1 MQTESAADMLAGV
14 HDTMR
19 QALAPL
25 FDVQAQRKAAYLRQL
40 RAHDWSSQFS
50 DDPNVA
56 LIGRSSLR
64 LLRDLQREIDPDYE
78 MWNAL
83 CPPQCR
89 GGREYA

>member
-1 MQTESAADMLAGV
+1 MQTESADLLAGV

-19 QALAPL
+19 QALEHL
-25 FDVQAQRKAAYLRQL
+25 FDVKEQRRALYLRQL

-50 DDPNVA
+50 DDGVIARRGAAA
-56 LIGRSSLR
+56 LAV
-64 LLRDLQREIDPDYE
+64 LRDLQREVDPDWE

-89 GGREYA
+89 NGSEYA

>member
-1 MQTESAADMLAGV
+1 MQTESADLLAGV

-25 FDVQAQRKAAYLRQL
+25 FDVDAQRRAAYLKLL

-50 DDPNVA
+50 DSADVA
-56 LIGRSSLR
+56 LMGRASMR
-64 LLRDLQREIDPDYE
+64 LMRDLQRQVDPEFE
-78 MWNAL
+78 MWDAL

-89 GGREYA
+89 GGKEYA